1 MTSVTT
7 GTQSGTVQV
16 DYADLVSFVTRV
28 FTARGVP
35 GEPALSAALA
45 LVHGDLTGV
54 GSHGVANLTRLYL
67 KLFDDGRVEPRAEP
81 RILADRGAAVLL
93 DADLGLGLWVA
104 GEAMTLAT
112 ERAAE
117 FGVGLVSVRNSTHIG
132 CAGYHATLAVQRR
145 MIGIVASNCGRQR
158 IIRPPGGAIPLLGTN
173 PFSIAAPAGPHHPY
187 VLDMSTTVVPTGRVR
202 AAARAGTPIPEG
214 WLVADDGS
222 PVTDPNAFD
231 EGAAHLMWLGGRPET
246 GGFKGYGLGLLVEVL
261 GALLPGAGLG
271 PDPEALT
278 ATGPS
283 RDDDVGF
290 LALAIAPATLRPG
303 QDFEDGAAAL
313 FGTLLACPPL
323 TEHAPVRYPGWYEA
337 ERAQRHRETGIPIPA
352 GIFDE
357 LVGVAGDLGLTP
369 PNPLGEK

>member
-1 MTSVTT
+1 MTSLTT
-7 GTQSGTVQV
+7 GTPTGTVQV
-16 DYADLVSFVTRV
+16 DYADLVAFVTRV
-28 FTARGVP
+28 FTARGMR

-45 LVHGDLTGV
+45 LVHGDVTGV
-54 GSHGVANLTRLYL
+54 SSHGVANLTRLYL
-67 KLFDDGRVEPRAEP
+67 KLFDDRRVKPEAEP
-81 RILADRGAAVLL
+81 KILADRGAAVLM
-93 DADLGLGLWVA
+93 DADLALGLWVA

-117 FGVGLVSVRNSTHIG
+117 FGVGLVSVRNSTHVG
-132 CAGYHATLAVQRR
+132 CAGYHAGLAVQRR
-145 MIGIVASNCGRQR
+145 MIGILASNCGKQR
-158 IIRPPGGAIPLLGTN
+158 IIRPPGGAVQLLGTN
-173 PFSIAAPAGPHHPY
+173 PFAIAAPAGPHHPY
-187 VLDMSTTVVPTGRVR
+187 VLDMSTTVVPTGRIR

-214 WLVADDGS
+214 WLEDDEGN

-271 PDPEALT
+271 PSPEALT

-290 LALAIAPATLRPG
+290 LALAIAPATLRPA
-303 QDFEDGAAAL
+303 QDFEEGAASL
-313 FGTLLACPPL
+313 FGTLLDCPPVN
-323 TEHAPVRYPGWYEA
+323 EHAPVRYPGWYEA
-337 ERAQRHRETGIPIPA
+337 ERAARNRESGVPLSV

-357 LVGVAGDLGLTP
+357 LVEVASDLGLSAP
-369 PNPLGEK
+369 SPLGDK